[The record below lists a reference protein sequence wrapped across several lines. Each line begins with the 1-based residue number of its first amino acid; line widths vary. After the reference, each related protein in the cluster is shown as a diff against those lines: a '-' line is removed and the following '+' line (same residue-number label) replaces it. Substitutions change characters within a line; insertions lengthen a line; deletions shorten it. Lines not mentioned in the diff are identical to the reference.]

1 MRKILLASTA
11 LVAVT
16 SVSAMAADVTISGS
30 YETLY
35 SMVDDD
41 NVTTDTD
48 SLSASNDLDVSFSE
62 TTDTGISMSYSV
74 GFSDGAQD
82 DSTLTIAADFGTVRI
97 TNADDDAVEGLDV
110 DVDGY
115 TAEEGRTTTPAYGGG
130 FSATTGSSVSYTLPS
145 MMDGL
150 TVAVAMADGT
160 GDAKSTGYGASYTG
174 TSDALSFTLA
184 AATSTVDN
192 GSQET
197 DQSHYGI
204 SVTSGA
210 ITVGVEVN
218 SQDITGNPTAAINA
232 ADYESTGLGL
242 SYVVSDAL
250 TVGGYTRTA
259 ETGTAT
265 QKFEET
271 AIGAVYTIA
280 TGLSASLTSTT
291 SSIDS
296 ARGPDGTSASGDSRV
311 VIGLNAS
318 F

>member
-11 LVAVT
+11 LVAMG
-16 SVSAMAADVTISGS
+16 SASAMAADVTISGS

-41 NVTTDTD
+41 GVTTDTD
-48 SLSASNDLDVSFSE
+48 SLSSSNDLDFSFSD
-62 TTDTGISMSYSV
+62 TTDSGITMSYST
-74 GFSDGAQD
+74 GFSSGAQD
-82 DSTLTIAADFGTVRI
+82 DSTLTISADMGTIRI

-115 TAEEGRTTTPAYGGG
+115 TAEEGRTTTPTYGGG
-130 FSATTGSSVSYTLPS
+130 FSATAGSSVSYTLPS

-150 TVAVAMADGT
+150 TVAVAMSDGT
-160 GDAKSTGYGASYTG
+160 GDAKAVGYGLSYTG
-174 TSDALSFTLA
+174 TSGDMSFTIA
-184 AATSTVDN
+184 AASSTSDN
-192 GSQET
+192 GTAE
-197 DQSHYGI
+197 DDASHYGV
-204 SVTSGA
+204 SVTAGA
-210 ITVGVEVN
+210 ITIGAEIN
-218 SQDITGNPTAAINA
+218 SVDRSDDTANN
-232 ADYESTGLGL
+232 ESTGFGL

-259 ETGTAT
+259 ETGTAN

-280 TGLSASLTSTT
+280 TGLSASVTSTT
-291 SSIDS
+291 SSID
-296 ARGPDGTSASGDSRV
+296 TTGDSRV
-311 VIGLNAS
+311 VLGLNAS

>member
-11 LVAVT
+11 LVAMS

-30 YETLY
+30 FETLY

-41 NVTTDTD
+41 NITTDTD
-48 SLSASNDLDVSFSE
+48 SLSASNDLDFSFSS
-62 TTDTGISMSYSV
+62 TTDSGITMSYSA
-74 GFSDGAQD
+74 GFSSGSQD
-82 DSTLTIAADFGTVRI
+82 DSTLTIADDFGSIRVT
-97 TNADDDAVEGLDV
+97 TLDDDAVEGLDI

-115 TAEEGRTTTPAYGGG
+115 TAEEGRTTAPTYGGG
-130 FSATTGSSVSYTLPS
+130 FSATSGTSVSYTLPS

-150 TVAVAMADGT
+150 TVAVAMSDGT
-160 GDAKSTGYGASYTG
+160 GDAKDTGYGLSYTG
-174 TSDALSFTLA
+174 TSGDMSFTIA
-184 AATSTVDN
+184 AAAASSDN
-192 GSQET
+192 GTAEDDRT
-197 DQSHYGI
+197 HYGV
-204 SVTSGA
+204 SVTAGSITIGA
-210 ITVGVEVN
+210 EIN
-218 SQDITGNPTAAINA
+218 SEDRSDDTAN
-232 ADYESTGLGL
+232 YESTGVGL
-242 SYVVSDAL
+242 SYAVSDAL

-280 TGLSASLTSTT
+280 TGLSASITSTT
-291 SSIDS
+291 SNID
-296 ARGPDGTSASGDSRV
+296 AGTAADGDSRL

>member
-1 MRKILLASTA
+1 MS
-11 LVAVT
+11 

-62 TTDTGISMSYSV
+62 TTDSGISMSYST
-74 GFSDGAQD
+74 GFSSGAQD
-82 DSTLTIAADFGTVRI
+82 DSTLTIAADFGTIMV

-115 TAEEGRTTTPAYGGG
+115 TSEEGRTTTPAYGGG
-130 FSATTGSSVSYTLPS
+130 FSATGGTSVSYTLPS
-145 MMDGL
+145 LMDGL
-150 TVAVAMADGT
+150 TVAVAMSDGVS
-160 GDAKSTGYGASYTG
+160 DAKGTGYGLSYSG
-174 TSDALSFTLA
+174 TSGDISFTVA
-184 AATSTVDN
+184 AASGMVDN
-192 GSQET
+192 GTAET
-197 DQSHYGI
+197 DQAHYGL
-204 SVTSGA
+204 SVTAGSITIGA
-210 ITVGVEVN
+210 EVN
-218 SQDITGNPTAAINA
+218 SMDVTGSAVAAENTAN
-232 ADYESTGLGL
+232 YESTGIGL
-242 SYVVSDAL
+242 SYVVSDTL

-259 ETGTAT
+259 ETGTAA

-280 TGLSASLTSTT
+280 TGLSASITSTN
-291 SSIDS
+291 SSID
-296 ARGPDGTSASGDSRV
+296 AGTVADGDSRL